1 MNLNSD
7 DINIYLNKNID
18 RLFDQINKSAK
29 RNEGKEEN
37 FRIDIAI
44 LINDIFRDLKID
56 SKISPEQ
63 EFSVAQG
70 RIDSLYG
77 NIIIEFKAPSK
88 ISDKNISANKP
99 FIEQV
104 QRQMIGLSKKNKQ
117 EIEKIL
123 GVVFDGYNI
132 IYVRYRNNIWI
143 TSKVIKVDEES
154 LELFLKRLL
163 SLSIEKKALTIDNL
177 LRDFNSN
184 SERTK
189 KIVSLFYKK
198 ILNNKDYN
206 KSKLLFEQ
214 WKHLFREICGYDFD
228 TLNLKIQNLKHHY
241 NLEDYDVKID
251 YLIFSIHTYFS
262 LIIKFL
268 SIEVLTYLSNKK
280 HDGLNVLIT
289 DSQLKLK
296 EQLEDMETGGLY
308 KKLGVTN
315 FLEGDFFG
323 WYLSL
328 WDDEIYHELRDLI
341 EEFRNYDYSSINLE
355 PDSAKDLLKDVYHN
369 LFPKELRHNLGEYYT
384 PDWLAEFLIN
394 EMKIDY
400 SLNNSILDPTCGS
413 GTFIVLL
420 IRNYIAHNNGKIENA
435 EILNNIL
442 NNIKGYDLNPLAVIS
457 ARANY
462 IIALGDLFNERE
474 NEIEIPI
481 YLCDSMLTILEQK
494 QFNRDCYIVST
505 KADNFPIPAS
515 LTAKEINKLLDLINE
530 SVELNYTKENFI
542 ARIRNDNI
550 IDESLL
556 EKEATVLKEW
566 FSKMNSLES
575 KGLNGI
581 WTNVIKNAFAPI
593 FQKKVD
599 YIIGNPPWIVWQSL
613 PEEYR
618 NSIQKYWY
626 DYKVFEH
633 TGLSARLGSAHDDIS
648 VLMTYVIMDNFLKN
662 NGKLGFVINQ
672 NIFQSSGGGQG
683 FRKLMIKDS
692 IPIKIQK
699 VHDFVK
705 VQPFKDLGASNKT
718 AVFTAIKNQET
729 EFPIEYIVWN
739 KKIKG
744 RIHSNESL
752 ENVFD
757 LIDNEKLK
765 AKPIKERNSSW
776 IVGTQKELNIFD
788 KMITEENSYYRARK
802 GVDTSAN
809 GVYWVKVKEKLPN
822 NHVLVDNSP
831 EASKTTIKLVENV
844 SLEEDLLYPLL
855 RGSGVRRWTAD
866 TPYSI
871 ILPYTN
877 DGKVI
882 GKEDL
887 KIEYPRTF
895 EYFYKKGNE
904 FIDIL
909 KNRAIYKKHYLSLNT
924 KDKIPEYVI
933 YNIGPYTFSPYK
945 VVWKALASGMIATT
959 ISTYNNK
966 LIIPDH
972 NLIMIPLYD
981 ESEAYYLSGILNA
994 QIVTKF
1000 VNAYIS
1006 WFFSAHILERMYIP
1020 TFDSENVAHMQIVNL
1035 SKSAHLLAK
1044 QNDKK
1049 LDEVEKQINI
1059 AVETLLTEDN
1069 NHLQ

>member
-7 DINIYLNKNID
+7 DINLYLNKNID
-18 RLFDQINKSAK
+18 KIYDKIIGSAK
-29 RNEGKEEN
+29 KNEGKEEN

-56 SKISPEQ
+56 TKINPEQ

-77 NIIIEFKAPSK
+77 NIVIEYKAPGK
-88 ISDKNISANKP
+88 ISSNNSSGNKS

-104 QRQMIGLSKKNKQ
+104 QRQIIGLSERNKI
-117 EIEKIL
+117 EKEKIL
-123 GVVFDGYNI
+123 GVIFDGYNI
-132 IYVRYRNNIWI
+132 IYVRYRNNIWSI
-143 TSKVIKVDEES
+143 SKIIKVDKES
-154 LELFLKRLL
+154 IELFLKRLL
-163 SLSIEKKALTIDNL
+163 SLSIEKKALTIENL
-177 LRDFNSN
+177 LNDFSSN

-189 KIVSLFYKK
+189 KIVSLLYKK
-198 ILNNKDYN
+198 SCNNKDYN
-206 KSKLLFEQ
+206 KTKLLFEQ
-214 WKHLFREICGYDFD
+214 WKHLFREVCGYDFD
-228 TLNLKIQNLKHHY
+228 TLDFKIQNLKQHY
-241 NLEDYDVKID
+241 DIGEDNVKID

-280 HDGLNVLIT
+280 DDGLNVLIT
-289 DSQLKLK
+289 DNQIKLK
-296 EQLEDMETGGLY
+296 EQLEDMESGGLY

-323 WYLSL
+323 WYISL
-328 WDDEIYHELRDLI
+328 WDDEIYYELRDLI
-341 EEFRNYDYSSINLE
+341 EEFRKYDYSSINLE

-369 LFPKELRHNLGEYYT
+369 LFPRELRHNLGEYYT

-394 EMKIDY
+394 EMEIDY
-400 SLNNSILDPTCGS
+400 SLNKSILDPTCGS

-420 IRNYIAHNNGKIENA
+420 IRNYISHNKGNIEDI
-435 EILNNIL
+435 EILKNVL
-442 NNIKGYDLNPLAVIS
+442 SNIKGYDLNPLAVIS

-474 NEIEIPI
+474 NELEIPI

-494 QFNRDCYIVST
+494 QFDRDCYIVST
-505 KADNFPIPAS
+505 KADNFPIPIS
-515 LTAKEINKLLDLINE
+515 LIDEGVINKVLDILNE
-530 SVELNYTKENFI
+530 AVILNYTEENFI
-542 ARIRNDNI
+542 ARIKNENI
-550 IDESLL
+550 IDEELL
-556 EKEATVLKEW
+556 NKEEIVLKELY
-566 FSKMNSLES
+566 SIMYSLEE

-581 WTNVIKNAFAPI
+581 WSNVIKNAFAPI

-618 NSIQKYWY
+618 KSIQKYWHE
-626 DYKVFEH
+626 YKVFEH

-648 VLMTYVIMDNFLKN
+648 VLMTYVIMDNFLKDK
-662 NGKLGFVINQ
+662 GKLGFVINQ

-692 IPIKIQK
+692 TPIKIEK

-705 VQPFKDLGASNKT
+705 VEPFKDLGASNKT

-729 EFPIEYIVWN
+729 EFPVEYIVWD
-739 KKIKG
+739 KKVRG
-744 RIHSNESL
+744 RVYSNESL
-752 ENVFD
+752 ENI
-757 LIDNEKLK
+757 LKEIIEGKSLK

-776 IVGTQKELNIFD
+776 IIGTKKELNIFD
-788 KMITEENSYYRARK
+788 KMITYEDVYYKARK

-809 GVYWVKVKEKLPN
+809 AIYWVKSKKRLPN
-822 NHVLVDNSP
+822 NQVLIDNSP
-831 EASKTTIKLVENV
+831 ETSRKIIKYVENV
-844 SLEEDLLYPLL
+844 SLEEDLVYPLL
-855 RGSGVRRWTAD
+855 RGNGVQRWIAE
-866 TPYSI
+866 TPYDI
-871 ILPYTN
+871 VLPYTD

-882 GKEDL
+882 EVDDL
-887 KIEYPRTF
+887 KVKYPRTF
-895 EYFYKKGNE
+895 EYFYKKENG

-909 KNRAIYKKHYLSLNT
+909 INRATYKKHYLSLNT
-924 KDKIPEYVI
+924 KNAVPEYVL

-959 ISTYNNK
+959 ISTENNK

-972 NLIMIPLYD
+972 NLIMIPLYNKD
-981 ESEAYYLSGILNA
+981 EAYYLSGILNA
-994 QIVTKF
+994 KIVSKF

-1006 WFFSAHILERMYIP
+1006 WFFSTHILEHMYIP
-1020 TFDSENVAHMQIVNL
+1020 KFNPENETHIQIVNL
-1035 SKSAHLLAK
+1035 SKTAHTLARQK
-1044 QNDKK
+1044 NKELND
-1049 LDEVEKQINI
+1049 VERQIDL
-1059 AVETLLTEDN
+1059 AVERLLLVE
-1069 NHLQ
+1069 